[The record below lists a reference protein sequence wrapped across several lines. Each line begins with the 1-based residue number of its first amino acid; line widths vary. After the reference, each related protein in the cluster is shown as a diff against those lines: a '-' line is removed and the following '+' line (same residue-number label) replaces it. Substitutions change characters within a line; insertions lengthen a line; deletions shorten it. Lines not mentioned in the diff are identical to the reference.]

1 VIAQK
6 HGLFKMKDV
15 LSRAGWAFALGL
27 TLTAGAAVGAPSTPS
42 VPGTA
47 HFKLV
52 VVGDSLSAG
61 LGLTAADTFPAQ
73 LQRALA
79 ADGKAV
85 TVVNAGVS
93 GDTASDGL
101 ARIDWSVEPDAD
113 AVIVELGANDALR
126 GIDPAITRAAL
137 DAMLARLRERHVPVL
152 LAGMLAPPNM
162 GAQYEAAFDAIFPD
176 LAISRGVP
184 LYPFFLDGVA
194 TNTKLEQADGMHPTP
209 AGVAVIVHRILP
221 SVETLL
227 AAAGANAAG

>member
-15 LSRAGWAFALGL
+15 LSRGGFALALGL
-27 TLTAGAAVGAPSTPS
+27 ALTAGAALGAPSTPS

-61 LGLTAADTFPAQ
+61 LGLTAADTFPVQ
-73 LQRALA
+73 LQKALA

-113 AVIVELGANDALR
+113 AVILELGANDALR

-137 DAMLARLRERHVPVL
+137 DAMLARLQERHVPVL

-176 LAISRGVP
+176 LAKSRGVP

-209 AGVAVIVHRILP
+209 AGVAVIVQRILP

-227 AAAGANAAG
+227 ASASANSAG